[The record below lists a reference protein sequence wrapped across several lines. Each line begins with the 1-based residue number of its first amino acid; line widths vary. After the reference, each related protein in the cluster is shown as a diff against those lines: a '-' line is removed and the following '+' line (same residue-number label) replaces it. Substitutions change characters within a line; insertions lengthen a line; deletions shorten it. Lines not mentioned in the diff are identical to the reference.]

1 MKNILSKQIGTIT
14 GINMKTLAVYC
25 GSFNPF
31 HIGHLNIVDKMEK
44 IFGYGNIMIAIGVN
58 PSKVSTPTDQSD
70 LLQRAIILSEKLDVK
85 VEVYTT
91 FLHELIEKKESEGY
105 NVILV
110 RGLRN
115 GDDLDYED
123 NQLKFIKDF
132 KKDINVVFIRCDEE
146 FEHVSSSAIRALESF
161 RPGSGE
167 KYLVK
172 I

>member
-1 MKNILSKQIGTIT
+1 
-14 GINMKTLAVYC
+14 MKTLAIYA
-25 GSFNPF
+25 GSFSPF

-58 PSKVSTPTDQSD
+58 PSKMGNPYDHTELID
-70 LLQRAIILSEKLDVK
+70 RAKRLSEKMDVN

-105 NVILV
+105 HVILV

-115 GDDLDYED
+115 GDDLNYED

-132 KKDINVVFIRCDEE
+132 KKDINVVFLRCDEE

-161 RPGSGE
+161 RPGSGD

-172 I
+172 

>member
-1 MKNILSKQIGTIT
+1 
-14 GINMKTLAVYC
+14 MKTLAIYP

-31 HIGHLNIVDKMEK
+31 HIGHLNIVEK
-44 IFGYGNIMIAIGVN
+44 AERVFSKGNVLIAIGVN
-58 PSKVSTPTDQSD
+58 PDKSKSEDQLIRANEIQTSTGR
-70 LLQRAIILSEKLDVK
+70 L

-105 NVILV
+105 KVVLI

-115 GDDLDYED
+115 GDDLAYED

-132 KKDINVVFIRCDEE
+132 KKDIDVVFFRCDEE
-146 FEHVSSSAIRALESF
+146 FQHISSSAIRNLQSF
-161 RPGSGE
+161 RPGSGD
-167 KYLVK
+167 KYL